1 MKLAA
6 LIMVG
11 VGTTVVLVTF
21 VIMRR
26 KLEELRRVKEGRE

>member
-1 MKLAA
+1 VKLAA

-26 KLEELRRVKEGRE
+26 KLEELRRVKEGQE

>member
-6 LIMVG
+6 VILVS
-11 VGTTVVLVTF
+11 VGTVGVLVTF

-26 KLEELRRVKEGRE
+26 KLEQLRRLKDGE

>member
-11 VGTTVVLVTF
+11 VGTVVVLVTF

-26 KLEELRRVKEGRE
+26 KLEELRRVKEGQE

>member
-11 VGTTVVLVTF
+11 VGTAVVLVTF

-26 KLEELRRVKEGRE
+26 KLEELRRVKEEQE

>member
-6 LIMVG
+6 LILVG

-26 KLEELRRVKEGRE
+26 KLEELRRVKEERE

>member
-6 LIMVG
+6 LILVG

-26 KLEELRRVKEGRE
+26 TLEELRRVKEERE

>member
-26 KLEELRRVKEGRE
+26 KLEELRRVKEEQE

>member
-11 VGTTVVLVTF
+11 VGTVVVLVTF

-26 KLEELRRVKEGRE
+26 KLEELRRVKEEQE

>member
-1 MKLAA
+1 VRLAA

-26 KLEELRRVKEGRE
+26 KLEELRRVKEEQE

>member
-6 LIMVG
+6 LILVG

-26 KLEELRRVKEGRE
+26 KLEELRRVREEQE